1 MRIFKYI
8 LFSISALVFLQ
19 GCRFWTNVNSNQMF
33 KTPKDGSFKFDSLQ
47 MAPSDDYKIGPGD
60 RFLFFFSTNNG
71 ERIINGLSGV
81 AGASAGGQFTSQ
93 NTQNVM
99 DYLVRSDGT
108 AEIPVVGQY
117 PVAGLT
123 IVQLEDSLTKILSKQ
138 FQSPFVQIRLSNQ
151 RVIVFP
157 GRGQAQVVYLQNV
170 NTSLLEVIAMAGGI
184 SNDGFSN
191 SIKVMR
197 QNKSGKRSVFKID
210 LSTIEG
216 IKAAEMIVQSNDYI
230 YIDYKPRIASGILT
244 EIAPWISLFSTSL
257 TLFLIFLRV

>member
-1 MRIFKYI
+1 MIRKSYF
-8 LFSISALVFLQ
+8 FLLITIVLLLQ
-19 GCRFWTNVNSNQMF
+19 SCNAWKNVNSNQMF

-47 MAPSDDYKIGPGD
+47 MAPSEDYKIGPGD
-60 RFLFFFSTNNG
+60 RFMFFFSTNNG
-71 ERIINGLSGV
+71 ERIINNLSGV
-81 AGASAGGQFTSQ
+81 NSDNYQNQRMMQNSQ
-93 NTQNVM
+93 NMM
-99 DYLVRSDGT
+99 DYLVRRDGT
-108 AEIPVVGQY
+108 AEIPVVGEFL
-117 PVAGLT
+117 VAGLT
-123 IVQLEDSLTKILSKQ
+123 IFQLEDSLTKILSRQ
-138 FQSPFVQIRLSNQ
+138 FQNPFVQIRLSNQ

-197 QNKSGKRSVFKID
+197 QNKTGKRSVFKID

-216 IKAAEMIVQSNDYI
+216 IKQAEMIVQSNDYI

-244 EIAPWISLFSTSL
+244 EIAPWISLISTSL
-257 TLFLIFLRV
+257 TLFFIFLRI

>member
-1 MRIFKYI
+1 MIRKSYFF
-8 LFSISALVFLQ
+8 LFITIVLLLQ
-19 GCRFWTNVNSNQMF
+19 SCNAWKNVNSNQMF

-47 MAPSDDYKIGPGD
+47 MEPSDDYRIGPGD
-60 RFLFFFSTNNG
+60 RFVFVFSTNNG

-81 AGASAGGQFTSQ
+81 AGTAGGIQFTG
-93 NTQNVM
+93 QNVM
-99 DYLVRSDGT
+99 DYLVRRDGT
-108 AEIPVVGQY
+108 AEIPVIGEY

-123 IVQLEDSLTKILSKQ
+123 VIQLEDSLTKILSKQ

-197 QNKSGKRSVFKID
+197 QNKSGKRSIFKID

-216 IKAAEMIVQSNDYI
+216 IEQAEMIVQSNDYI

-244 EIAPWISLFSTSL
+244 EVAPWISLISTSL
-257 TLFLIFLRV
+257 TLFFIFLRL

>member
-1 MRIFKYI
+1 MIRKSYF
-8 LFSISALVFLQ
+8 FLLITIVLLLQ
-19 GCRFWTNVNSNQMF
+19 SCNAWKNVNSNQMF

-47 MAPSDDYKIGPGD
+47 MEPSEDYKIGPGD

-81 AGASAGGQFTSQ
+81 SGTNGQIMMQ
-93 NTQNVM
+93 NNQAMM
-99 DYLVRSDGT
+99 DYLVRRDGSV
-108 AEIPVVGQY
+108 ELPVIGEY

-123 IVQLEDSLTKILSKQ
+123 VIQLEDSLTKILSKQ

-197 QNKSGKRSVFKID
+197 QNKSGKRSIFKID
-210 LSTIEG
+210 LSTIDG
-216 IKAAEMIVQSNDYI
+216 IKQAEMIVQSNDYI

-244 EIAPWISLFSTSL
+244 EVAPWISLISTSL
-257 TLFLIFLRV
+257 TLFFIFLRI

>member
-1 MRIFKYI
+1 MIRKSYF
-8 LFSISALVFLQ
+8 FLLITIVLLLQ
-19 GCRFWTNVNSNQMF
+19 SCNAWKNVNSNQMF

-47 MAPSDDYKIGPGD
+47 MEPSDDYRIGPGD

-81 AGASAGGQFTSQ
+81 NGSSGSGQFMGQ

-99 DYLVRSDGT
+99 DYLVRRDGT
-108 AEIPVVGQY
+108 AEIPVIGEY

-123 IVQLEDSLTKILSKQ
+123 VIQLEDSLTKILSKQ

-197 QNKSGKRSVFKID
+197 QNKSGKRSIFKID

-216 IKAAEMIVQSNDYI
+216 IEQAEMIVQSNDYI

-244 EIAPWISLFSTSL
+244 EVAPWISLISTSL
-257 TLFLIFLRV
+257 TLFFIFLRL

>member
-1 MRIFKYI
+1 MSRKSYF
-8 LFSISALVFLQ
+8 FLLITIVLLLQ
-19 GCRFWTNVNSNQMF
+19 SCNAWKNVNSNQMF
-33 KTPKDGSFKFDSLQ
+33 KTPKDGSFTFDSLQ
-47 MAPSDDYKIGPGD
+47 MTPTEDYKIGPGD
-60 RFLFFFSTNNG
+60 RFMFFFSTNNG
-71 ERIINGLSGV
+71 ERIINNLSGV
-81 AGASAGGQFTSQ
+81 NSDNYQNQRMMQSSQ
-93 NTQNVM
+93 NMM
-99 DYLVRSDGT
+99 DYLVRRDGK
-108 AEIPVVGQY
+108 AEIPVIGEY

-123 IVQLEDSLTKILSKQ
+123 VMQLEDSLTKILSTQ

-197 QNKSGKRSVFKID
+197 QNKAGKRSIYKID

-216 IKAAEMIVQSNDYI
+216 IKQAEMIVQSNDYI

-244 EIAPWISLFSTSL
+244 EVAPWISLISTSL
-257 TLFLIFLRV
+257 TLFFIFLRI